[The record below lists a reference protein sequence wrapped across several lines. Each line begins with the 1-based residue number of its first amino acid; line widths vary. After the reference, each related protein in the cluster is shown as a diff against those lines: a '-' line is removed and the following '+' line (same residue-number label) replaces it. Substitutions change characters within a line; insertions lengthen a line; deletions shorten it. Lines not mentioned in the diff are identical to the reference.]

1 MMESREENRLTRRIR
16 ERKKNRKKNRKK
28 KRKTILKLQLL
39 KKLWIGHKSQVLG
52 LTARLNSAS

>member
-16 ERKKNRKKNRKK
+16 E

>member
-16 ERKKNRKKNRKK
+16 ERKKNRKK